1 MSKSSQNLDGTPAS
15 DTLTQTHTVARK
27 GGGSIP
33 PCVSHIQTLTLMT
46 KNDFLGI
53 CWECEVDPNLVVEV
67 PAVVD
72 LLKRDKGNPRIENQ
86 LLLHDI
92 INANF

>member
-1 MSKSSQNLDGTPAS
+1 
-15 DTLTQTHTVARK
+15 
-27 GGGSIP
+27 
-33 PCVSHIQTLTLMT
+33 MT

-72 LLKRDKGNPRIENQ
+72 LLKADKGNPRIENQ
-86 LLLHDI
+86 LLLHNI
-92 INANF
+92 INANL